1 MFCEQTE
8 QEREVQKGDVDLSV
22 IVPFYNE
29 SGNLLEL
36 YAWIRSVLLNMNVSS
51 ELIFVDDGST
61 DGSAIEL
68 IKALKA
74 TLRW

>member
-29 SGNLLEL
+29 SGTPSGTLCLEQDL
-36 YAWIRSVLLNMNVSS
+36 FS
-51 ELIFVDDGST
+51 
-61 DGSAIEL
+61 
-68 IKALKA
+68 
-74 TLRW
+74 